1 MNKPSQAV
9 FSTAY
14 LPPIEYLASIINYP
28 QVLIEQEEHY
38 VKQTY
43 RNRCVIYTAN
53 GLFPL
58 SIPVDRV
65 NGNHTKIKDVE
76 ISCFENW
83 QRHHWRSI
91 VSAYNQSPF
100 FLYYRDDLEVF
111 FTKQYKYLLEFN
123 TELTG
128 VILDALDAKRE
139 IVFPEKYIEIND
151 PDYLDLRKQFNPKKR
166 NANVQFPEYI
176 QVFGESH
183 GFIPNLSILDL
194 LFNEG
199 PNSLSYLEGLYS
211 HKDRNGATK

>member
-1 MNKPSQAV
+1 MNNPSQTV

-14 LPPIEYLASIINYP
+14 LPPIEYLASIINNP
-28 QVLIEQEEHY
+28 KILIEQEEHY

-83 QRHHWRSI
+83 QQHHWRSI

-111 FTKQYKYLLEFN
+111 FTKQYKYLLDFN
-123 TELTG
+123 TQLTK
-128 VILDALDAKRE
+128 VILDALDLKPE
-139 IVFPEKYIEIND
+139 IVFTEKYIENND
-151 PDYLDLRKQFNPKKR
+151 SLYLDMRNQFSPKKM
-166 NANVQFPEYI
+166 NTDISFPKYI
-176 QVFGESH
+176 QVFGENQ
-183 GFIPNLSILDL
+183 GFISNLSIIDL

-199 PNSLSYLEGLYS
+199 PNALSYIEGLEV
-211 HKDRNGATK
+211 NP